1 MLVDQI
7 YDSEKKTSEICS
19 SFPLAANLTIDC
31 VPSQGGRIAAVNS
44 EYTKRMLIVL
54 LLEIALIGRHD
65 KRKPLR
71 QLRQLRDPTHDL
83 SMK

>member
-7 YDSEKKTSEICS
+7 YDSAKKTSEICS

-44 EYTKRMLIVL
+44 EYTIMLIML